1 MIDRV
6 MVCNEESKIIRRFG
20 AALEFGK
27 GDGVG
32 VLPTDK
38 NDNEKVLKI
47 LCAWGVKKESATLK

>member
-1 MIDRV
+1 

-47 LCAWGVKKESATLK
+47 LCAWGVKKESAALK